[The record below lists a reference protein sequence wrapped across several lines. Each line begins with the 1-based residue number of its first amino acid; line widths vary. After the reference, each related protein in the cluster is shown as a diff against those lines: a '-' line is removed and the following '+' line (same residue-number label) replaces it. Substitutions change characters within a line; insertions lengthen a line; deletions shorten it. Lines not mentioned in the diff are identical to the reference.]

1 MCHWWF
7 GRKLGVRTW
16 LFSIINIYQVNR
28 ESIQEKTGYK
38 DDRLIVK
45 RSLYCLMMLQRER
58 KTLICFFS
66 KHIELYNF
74 IESVWFET
82 AKQKSNHNTTSRACS
97 LLHFSYVYL
106 EINSQPPIQGTLWP
120 RSSTRGQFSSSWLPL
135 AFVFLGLF

>member
-58 KTLICFFS
+58 KTLICFFQIIYS
-66 KHIELYNF
+66 CIILLKVFDLKQQNRNQIMIQLHVLAPSYSIPMFTWKL
-74 IESVWFET
+74 T
-82 AKQKSNHNTTSRACS
+82 ANLLSRAVYDPGAARGVNF
-97 LLHFSYVYL
+97 LLHGY
-106 EINSQPPIQGTLWP
+106 P
-120 RSSTRGQFSSSWLPL
+120 
-135 AFVFLGLF
+135 